1 MEKKME
7 ELGEVQLYY
16 IDNNTI
22 ETVENLFPVSVA
34 DKIKTGEAFGLAI
47 EEEGEIRGA
56 ISAVFYTETD
66 HIEVLS
72 IYVDK
77 ESRRR
82 YLGST
87 LLLQMID
94 AVMEETEGELRA
106 VSMSFLENIEG
117 IRPFLDRM
125 GFMMESSEEEGSFF
139 INRESLE
146 NSVLNNRRVSY
157 GSHIRSK
164 DYGNDLGSDNYEEGI
179 SPVSWATV
187 SEYEKKKLYRE
198 LEKAEIAY
206 MTLTEFIAVNNEISF
221 VKKDVAGK
229 IKACCIITGEEKL
242 VLSQYYSENG
252 NVRNGI
258 EVLFAALSALLQV
271 KGEWTLEIPCM
282 TKSSIRLLENLIPG
296 AERVGYIR
304 AVLWM

>member
-1 MEKKME
+1 MEKKIE

-22 ETVENLFPVSVA
+22 EKVENLFPVSVA
-34 DKIKTGEAFGLAI
+34 DEIKTGEAFGLAI
-47 EEEGEIRGA
+47 EEEGEIKGA
-56 ISAVFYTETD
+56 MAAAFYTETD
-66 HIEVLS
+66 HLEVLS

-82 YLGST
+82 HLGAT

-94 AVMEETEGELRA
+94 TVMEETEGELRA
-106 VSMSFLENIEG
+106 VSMSFLENTEG
-117 IRPFLDRM
+117 IRPFLESL
-125 GFMMESSEEEGSFF
+125 GFTMESSEEEGSFF
-139 INRESLE
+139 INRELLE
-146 NSVLNNRRVSY
+146 NSVLNHRRDRY
-157 GSHIRSK
+157 GSHNQSNDSAN
-164 DYGNDLGSDNYEEGI
+164 DYRSDNCEEI
-179 SPVSWATV
+179 LSPVSWAAI